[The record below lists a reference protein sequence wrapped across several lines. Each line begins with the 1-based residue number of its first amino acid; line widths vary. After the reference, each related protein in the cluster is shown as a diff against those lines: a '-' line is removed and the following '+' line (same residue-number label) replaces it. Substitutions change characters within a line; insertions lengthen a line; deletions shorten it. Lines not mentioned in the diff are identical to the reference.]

1 MDVEFVLLDEVKEQV
16 ERSLEDLEVDF
27 VIGGFQGVGLGEV
40 STGKPGAY
48 GY

>member
-1 MDVEFVLLDEVKEQV
+1 
-16 ERSLEDLEVDF
+16 VDF
-27 VIGGFQGVGLGEV
+27 VIGGFQGVGVGEV

>member
-1 MDVEFVLLDEVKEQV
+1 MDIEFVLLDEVKEQI

-27 VIGGFQGVGLGEV
+27 VIGSFQSREFGEI
-40 STGKPGAY
+40 STGKLVPL